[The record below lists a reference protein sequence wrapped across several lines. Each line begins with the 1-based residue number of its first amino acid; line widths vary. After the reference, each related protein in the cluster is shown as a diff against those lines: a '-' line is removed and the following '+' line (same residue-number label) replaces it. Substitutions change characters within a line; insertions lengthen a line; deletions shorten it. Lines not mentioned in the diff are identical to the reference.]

1 MGEIEKIEVKIPSD
15 GYDGKALT
23 NLVNMIRSWQYL
35 LAKAMGSEVLS
46 ASDNLVEELEGAKPE
61 TKADFMES
69 LKSCGKDALK
79 GVKITAKEITF
90 TFPSDNQIRPIDY
103 TELASAMCREA
114 KERRSIQPKPH
125 EPENEKYAMRTWLVR
140 IGFGPENPEPR
151 TAFLRRLKGNCAFK
165 TEEQLRAATIK
176 VREARH
182 ENAK

>member
-1 MGEIEKIEVKIPSD
+1 
-15 GYDGKALT
+15 
-23 NLVNMIRSWQYL
+23 
-35 LAKAMGSEVLS
+35 
-46 ASDNLVEELEGAKPE
+46 
-61 TKADFMES
+61 MES

-165 TEEQLRAATIK
+165 TQEQLRAATIK
-176 VREARH
+176 TREARH
-182 ENAK
+182 ADK